1 MKTIHNKK
9 QKHKKKNNTRKNNQA
24 ILDRILYKNRV
35 LAPRIFHQVRSACD
49 ELQPALTEDPMPGA
63 YKRFHVIITDPE
75 SSIYKLF
82 YGVPFMK
89 RVSTWIKGS
98 VAPHPSLPIEYREYA
113 HGSSMRWHR
122 DLIITDNGTPQIE
135 LVFTIRNTSN
145 SRTEWFSDK
154 TRTTHRIHSEPNS
167 VMITQGGSV
176 MHQVTPLTS
185 GERTIVKVAY
195 LVV

>member
-1 MKTIHNKK
+1 
-9 QKHKKKNNTRKNNQA
+9 
-24 ILDRILYKNRV
+24 
-35 LAPRIFHQVRSACD
+35 
-49 ELQPALTEDPMPGA
+49 
-63 YKRFHVIITDPE
+63 
-75 SSIYKLF
+75 
-82 YGVPFMK
+82 
-89 RVSTWIKGS
+89 
-98 VAPHPSLPIEYREYA
+98 VAPHPSLPIEYREYS
-113 HGSSMRWHR
+113 HGSSMPWHR
-122 DLIITDNGTPQIE
+122 DTIVTNNGTPQIE

-154 TRTTHRIHSEPNS
+154 TRTTHRVHSEPNS